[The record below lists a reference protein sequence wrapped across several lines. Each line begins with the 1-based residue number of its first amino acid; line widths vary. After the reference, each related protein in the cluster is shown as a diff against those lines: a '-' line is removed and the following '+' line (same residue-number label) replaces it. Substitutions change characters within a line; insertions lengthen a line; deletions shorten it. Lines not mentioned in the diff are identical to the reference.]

1 MENREQIRAAIA
13 DHVKRIKEI
22 HDKFE
27 KGRKLNAE
35 ELEFI
40 GLDKKGAGRPAKG
53 SQELPVYG
61 SMGACASATGIP
73 LFVIKQAKSDGCEA
87 FRFSRIQLGKLLPF
101 IFRDRKES
109 NQATGEAAVN
119 WRREWEKY
127 KAKREKRAYER
138 DMGVLVSKDDV
149 RRDIV
154 AGMAEVY
161 QTLDRVFCNELP
173 PTLIGLDEMQI
184 RNRVKK
190 EIDQMKIQLRQRFA
204 EMTDVQPVEEAD
216 DGSVVQSFASSFD
229 SESDSSESE
238 PFDGSEEK
246 EAA

>member
-27 KGRKLNAE
+27 KGRKLNTE

-87 FRFSRIQLGKLLPF
+87 FRFSRIELGKLLPF
-101 IFRDRKES
+101 IFRDRKEV
-109 NQATGEAAVN
+109 NQSTSEAAVN

-149 RRDIV
+149 CRDVV

-173 PTLIGLDEMQI
+173 PTLVGLAEMAI
-184 RNRVKK
+184 RHKCQG
-190 EIDQMKIQLRQRFA
+190 EIEQMKESLWKKF
-204 EMTDVQPVEEAD
+204 DCYAD
-216 DGSVVQSFASSFD
+216 AGPAPGGEDEVPS
-229 SESDSSESE
+229 SDSSESSDSD
-238 PFDGSEEK
+238 FISSEETER